1 MSSFRFRKEKGAET
15 VTYKA
20 DDCKQVVYD
29 GLNIISLPKNL
40 KKPDGKRRF
49 YVAIYYGKKFS
60 VLQDPKVSSAAGGGG
75 AIVRDQF
82 FYTEWTEDRGNA
94 WERVLFDHPQD
105 PLELHNSSEKKNIS
119 KSWRDGLPHFT
130 KTGVKV
136 LSLLTDSFPGN
147 C

>member
-1 MSSFRFRKEKGAET
+1 MMTRQLLMLFLCSQFSFAQIYTNNAHLKGQKVSGQWRSGAIVTEAGKTLEGEVRGFSYKANDVSSFRFRKEKGAET

-20 DDCKQVVYD
+20 DDCKQ
-29 GLNIISLPKNL
+29 
-40 KKPDGKRRF
+40 
-49 YVAIYYGKKFS
+49 
-60 VLQDPKVSSAAGGGG
+60 
-75 AIVRDQF
+75 
-82 FYTEWTEDRGNA
+82 
-94 WERVLFDHPQD
+94 FDHPQD

>member
-1 MSSFRFRKEKGAET
+1 MMTRQLLMLFLCSQFSFAQIYTNNAHLKGQKVSGQWRSGAIVTEAGKTLEGEVRGFSYKANDVSSFRFRKEKGAET

-75 AIVRDQF
+75 A
-82 FYTEWTEDRGNA
+82 
-94 WERVLFDHPQD
+94 
-105 PLELHNSSEKKNIS
+105 
-119 KSWRDGLPHFT
+119 GLVF
-130 KTGVKV
+130 
-136 LSLLTDSFPGN
+136 N
-147 C
+147 

>member
-1 MSSFRFRKEKGAET
+1 MFRFFFGDA
-15 VTYKA
+15 V
-20 DDCKQVVYD
+20 
-29 GLNIISLPKNL
+29 
-40 KKPDGKRRF
+40 
-49 YVAIYYGKKFS
+49 
-60 VLQDPKVSSAAGGGG
+60 

-82 FYTEWTEDRGNA
+82 FYTEWTDDRGNA
-94 WERVLFDHPQD
+94 WERMLFDHPQD

-130 KTGVKV
+130 KTRVKV